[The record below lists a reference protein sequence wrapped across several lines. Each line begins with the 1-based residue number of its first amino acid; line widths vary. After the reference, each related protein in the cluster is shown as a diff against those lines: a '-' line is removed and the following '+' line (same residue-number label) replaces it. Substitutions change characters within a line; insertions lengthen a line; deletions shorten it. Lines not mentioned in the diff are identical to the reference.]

1 MGEVRLQDWVGR
13 TQEVADRI
21 HPLHVQGF
29 SATLNRP
36 LAALPGDPLPE
47 LWHWLYFLP
56 TVTQSEIGPDGHPK
70 RGGFLPPVELDRRMW
85 AGGRLTF
92 HGELRVG
99 DAVTQRSEILKV
111 SEKEGRAGRMVF
123 VTVRH
128 ETSSERGLAIE
139 EEQDIVYVAMPKS
152 WVAPEPVPPPADA
165 AWRETF
171 AVDTVILFRFSALTF
186 NGHRI
191 HYDLPYAT
199 EVEKYPGLIVHGPL
213 QAMLLMDLAQRRQP
227 GRRPGR
233 FSFRGVRP
241 LFHFEAPELLGRP
254 GAEGG
259 HDLFVGNGAG
269 ATTMQAG
276 IHWADG

>member
-13 TQEVADRI
+13 SQEVVDTI
-21 HPLHVQGF
+21 HPLHVRAF

-36 LAALPGDPLPE
+36 LPAEPGDPLPE

-56 TVTQSEIGPDGHPK
+56 TVTRSEIGSDGHPK

-92 HGELRVG
+92 RGGLWVG
-99 DAVTQRSEILKV
+99 DEVRQRSEILKV
-111 SEKEGRAGRMVF
+111 NEKEGRAGRMVF

-128 ETSSERGLAIE
+128 ETSSARGLAIE
-139 EEQDIVYVAMPKS
+139 EEQDIVYVAMPKA

-165 AWRETF
+165 VWREEIP
-171 AVDTVILFRFSALTF
+171 VDTVLLFRFSALTF
-186 NGHRI
+186 NAHRI
-191 HYDLPYAT
+191 HFDLPYAT

-213 QAMLLMDLAQRRQP
+213 QAMLLMNLAQRSQP
-227 GRRPGR
+227 DRRPAR

-241 LFHFEAPELLGRP
+241 LFHFERPQLLGRP
-254 GAEGG
+254 AADGG
-259 HDLFVGNGAG
+259 HELFVSNGDG
-269 ATTMQAG
+269 ALTMQAG
-276 IHWADG
+276 VHWADG